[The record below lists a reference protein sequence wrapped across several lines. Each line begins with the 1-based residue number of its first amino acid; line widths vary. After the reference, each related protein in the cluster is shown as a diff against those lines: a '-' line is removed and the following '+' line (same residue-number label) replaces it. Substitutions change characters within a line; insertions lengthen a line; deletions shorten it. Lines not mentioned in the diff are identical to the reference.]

1 MQPSLRSRNHCK
13 YQTTDVTKAIRIDQI
28 LFLPWSL
35 HVVLPCF
42 AKAGRTLVPH
52 RSLDEMLR
60 ATSLILGHGV
70 PQATKTTIEF
80 FKTLAVSGSTSQLF
94 CRVHPNCR
102 LFTAHSFPCC
112 DFKPLRVINTWN
124 MYFWCPCPARR
135 AKSVGEEDLADVPVE
150 QPKETQGV
158 DQDSAHHNHTP
169 RPQCLQMSAT

>member
-1 MQPSLRSRNHCK
+1 M
-13 YQTTDVTKAIRIDQI
+13 
-28 LFLPWSL
+28 
-35 HVVLPCF
+35 
-42 AKAGRTLVPH
+42 PH

-80 FKTLAVSGSTSQLF
+80 FKILAVSGSTSQLF

-150 QPKETQGV
+150 QTEGNPRCRPRFGPPQPYSET
-158 DQDSAHHNHTP
+158 S
-169 RPQCLQMSAT
+169 MSANVCYIISVFFVLMVRGSKGFQNPPLRMPNPKHLQHLFRK